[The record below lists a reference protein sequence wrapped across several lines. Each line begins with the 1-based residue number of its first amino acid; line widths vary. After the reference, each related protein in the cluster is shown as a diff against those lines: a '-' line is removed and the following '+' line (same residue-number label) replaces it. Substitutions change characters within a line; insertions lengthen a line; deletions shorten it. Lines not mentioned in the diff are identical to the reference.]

1 MLEEQINEMSP
12 GRQVG
17 PLYLRTDQLKT
28 ALISEVKAWTLAY
41 GRRLNESSSRD
52 MDALVE
58 FFSNMQKRLSRPVK
72 DLDDIRAH
80 MTALCEIR
88 DAEVS
93 IDLTI
98 APIED
103 AYVMLGRYGLTFND
117 GNAERV
123 DSLGY
128 GWRLLRQQVITVT
141 SSLFSTFR
149 LAPFWLVT
157 ISQHSNNDNTYV
169 QTFFGIQ
176 VAQIISDNS
185 TRNTLDCDQSNVYSS
200 RAIFSKSAFSFFLFI
215 CTLTKKVSN
224 VISYVSTVIIESE
237 GKVWSVCIHK
247 VNWITC
253 FSDMVV

>member
-1 MLEEQINEMSP
+1 MLEQQINEMSP

-58 FFSNMQKRLSRPVK
+58 FFSTMQKRLSRPVK

-80 MTALCEIR
+80 MTALSEIR

-103 AYVMLGRYGLTFND
+103 AYAMLGRYGLTFND

-128 GWRLLRQQVITVT
+128 GWRLLRQQVNTVT
-141 SSLFSTFR
+141 SCLFSC
-149 LAPFWLVT
+149 V
-157 ISQHSNNDNTYV
+157 
-169 QTFFGIQ
+169 
-176 VAQIISDNS
+176 
-185 TRNTLDCDQSNVYSS
+185 SS
-200 RAIFSKSAFSFFLFI
+200 RAFLACDSWPTF
-215 CTLTKKVSN
+215 
-224 VISYVSTVIIESE
+224 
-237 GKVWSVCIHK
+237 
-247 VNWITC
+247 
-253 FSDMVV
+253 